1 MRAQAQAA
9 AIRIIAEA
17 LGGAHSDEA
26 AKLAVAREV
35 CMLCATVVCVL
46 YMTMPEVTPRLYFLL
61 CH

>member
-17 LGGAHSDEA
+17 LNGPHSDEA

-35 CMLCATVVCVL
+35 SLLAAIFVL
-46 YMTMPEVTPRLYFLL
+46 FNYVYIGI
-61 CH
+61 HK

>member
-17 LGGAHSDEA
+17 LDGAHSDEA

-35 CMLCATVVCVL
+35 RYVATVMWGL
-46 YMTMPEVTPRLYFLL
+46 
-61 CH
+61 